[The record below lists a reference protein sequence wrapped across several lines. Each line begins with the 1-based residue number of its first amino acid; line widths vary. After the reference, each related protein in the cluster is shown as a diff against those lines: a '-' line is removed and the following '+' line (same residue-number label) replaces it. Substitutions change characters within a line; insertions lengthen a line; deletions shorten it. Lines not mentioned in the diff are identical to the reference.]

1 MTSRYL
7 ASGPLSWVATIG
19 FTTLLLVA
27 STKALW
33 LVVPFLLAIILYY
46 MLHPIVRR
54 LVLSG
59 VGRETAASVVAGGF
73 AVIAISVMIPT
84 LSWLAAQSVA
94 GEESLNR
101 YLEGGRLLLDR
112 TLAALESQFG
122 FLQRMKFHAEMGRK
136 IAEYGEMFVQREL
149 GAALLGAATWLPSL
163 LLAPFFAFF
172 FLRDGRRFLKM
183 LASAVPN
190 AFFERTVYMV
200 DDVHNTARDYFRGL
214 LKLTVIDTVC
224 LGVGLWLIGVPDAL
238 ALGLIAAVLAW
249 IPFVGSVI
257 GCIVVVLV
265 AATDLPGQPWVVSAS
280 IALFIL
286 VRLLDD
292 FVFTP
297 LTVGRS
303 MQIHPLPTVLMIF
316 IGGAVAGVPG
326 LVLALPLTGVVR
338 VVAGTLGGIVND
350 PRLRARHTFA
360 NALRAR
366 RINADL
372 RL

>member
-1 MTSRYL
+1 L
-7 ASGPLSWVATIG
+7 
-19 FTTLLLVA
+19 
-27 STKALW
+27 
-33 LVVPFLLAIILYY
+33 
-46 MLHPIVRR
+46 
-54 LVLSG
+54 
-59 VGRETAASVVAGGF
+59 VAGGF
-73 AVIAISVMIPT
+73 AVLAIAVMIPT
-84 LSWLAAQSVA
+84 LPWLAAQSGS

-101 YLEGGRLLLDR
+101 YLDGGRLLLDR

-122 FLQRMKFHAEMGRK
+122 FLQRMKFQAEMGRK
-136 IAEYGEMFVQREL
+136 ATELGETFVQKELAATLL
-149 GAALLGAATWLPSL
+149 GAALWVPSL
-163 LLAPFFAFF
+163 LLAPFFTFF
-172 FLRDGRRFLKM
+172 FLRDGGRFVKM
-183 LASAVPN
+183 LGSAVPN
-190 AFFERTVYMV
+190 AFFERTIYMV
-200 DDVHNTARDYFRGL
+200 DHVRNTAREYFRGL

-224 LGVGLWLIGVPDAL
+224 LAFGLWVIGVPGAF
-238 ALGLIAAVLAW
+238 ALGLIAAILAW

-265 AATDLPGQPWVVSAS
+265 AATDLPGEPWVVYAA
-280 IALFIL
+280 IALFVL

-303 MQIHPLPTVLMIF
+303 IQMHPLPTVLMIF

-326 LVLALPLTGVVR
+326 LILALPLTAVVSA
-338 VVAGTLGGIVND
+338 VAGTIGGIVND

-360 NALRAR
+360 KALRAQ